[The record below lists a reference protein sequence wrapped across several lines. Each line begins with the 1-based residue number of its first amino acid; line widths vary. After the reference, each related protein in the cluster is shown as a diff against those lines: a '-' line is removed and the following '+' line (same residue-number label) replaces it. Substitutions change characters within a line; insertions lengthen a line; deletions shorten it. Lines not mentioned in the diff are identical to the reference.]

1 MSDVTDILLAEIAE
15 NIKTLGLG
23 YQTLDAD
30 LTAIA
35 ALTGTTGLLKK
46 TAANTWALDTTAY
59 QTLDADLTAIAAL
72 TGTSGLLKK
81 TAANTWVLD
90 DLLLTSST
98 VTLLATNVT
107 TPLANVIKKSD
118 SGIINLNL
126 DLKGY
131 QNYSAGITL
140 ATLPDGYRPTS
151 TITIPVVLN
160 SQSVIAFAIYTDG
173 TIKSSY
179 GTLTANWIIG
189 ISCTYV

>member
-46 TAANTWALDTTAY
+46 TAANTWALDTAY

-107 TPLANVIKKSD
+107 TPSTNVIKKSD